1 MAIEVRPVTT
11 VEECHLIE
19 DITCAAWE
27 GDISIAVPEHMTI
40 TVARENGGVVLMAWE
55 GETAVGFCLGFLS
68 YVGAAYGGAEKR
80 LKHHSHLAGVLPSHR
95 GKHVGEIIKWAQRGA
110 VLAQDIDHMTWTYD
124 PLETRNG
131 NLNLHKLG
139 AVCSTYK
146 RDVYGFIN
154 DGLNQGSPTDRFY
167 VDWWLGSKWVRD
179 HAAKRYQSKSQA
191 EWLEEEAVIANP
203 PLQQESV
210 WLPGDFIES
219 KARYVLVAVPKD
231 YQSVKRA
238 YPEAGLAWR
247 LHTREIFEW
256 AFRAG
261 YTAVD
266 LIVEKALCYYLL
278 VKNWVIE

>member
-19 DITCAAWE
+19 DITCAAWQ

-40 TVARENGGVVLMAWE
+40 TVARENGGVVLIAWE

-68 YVGAAYGGAEKR
+68 YVEDSYGEAEKR

-95 GKHVGEIIKWAQRGA
+95 GKHVGEILKWAQRDA
-110 VLAQDIDHMTWTYD
+110 VLAQEIDHMTWTYD
-124 PLETRNG
+124 PLETLNG
-131 NLNLHKLG
+131 NLNIHKLG
-139 AVCSTYK
+139 AVCTTYK

-167 VDWWLGSKWVRD
+167 VDWWLASNWVQA
-179 HAAKRYQSKSQA
+179 HQEKRHQSRKLA
-191 EWLEEEAVIANP
+191 EWLAAGAVVVNP
-203 PLQQESV
+203 PEKHTSG
-210 WLPGDFIES
+210 WLPGTHAETDAS
-219 KARYVLVAVPKD
+219 HLLVAVPKD
-231 YQSVKRA
+231 YQAVKRA
-238 YPEAGLAWR
+238 YPQAGLSWR

-256 AFRAG
+256 AFGAG

-266 LIVEKALCYYLL
+266 LLVEKELCYYLL
-278 VKNWVIE
+278 VKDWVIE

>member
-11 VEECHLIE
+11 VEECHIIE
-19 DITCAAWE
+19 DITCAAWA

-40 TVARENGGVVLMAWE
+40 TVARENGGVVLMAWD

-68 YVGAAYGGAEKR
+68 YVGAEKR
-80 LKHHSHLAGVLPSHR
+80 LKHHSHLAGVLPEYR
-95 GKHVGEIIKWAQRGA
+95 GWHVGELIKWAQRKA
-110 VLAQDIDHMTWTYD
+110 VLAQEIDHMTWTYD
-124 PLETRNG
+124 PLETLNG

-139 AVCSTYK
+139 AVCTSYK

-167 VDWWLGSKWVRD
+167 VDWWLASAWVQD
-179 HAAKRYQSKSQA
+179 HAAKVYQSKSKEDWLTAGAVIVNPPQRKEA
-191 EWLEEEAVIANP
+191 EWL
-203 PLQQESV
+203 
-210 WLPGDFIES
+210 PGTFATTD
-219 KARYVLVAVPKD
+219 ARQVLVTVPKD
-231 YQSVKRA
+231 YQGVKRA

-256 AFRAG
+256 AFGVG

-266 LIVEKALCYYLL
+266 LIVDKELCYYLL
-278 VKNWVIE
+278 VKDWVTE